1 MNASKMTNDSKH
13 LFSFETKDF
22 IPKQVNTIKQMNKK
36 NKKTK
41 KIKNKTSED
50 SYQTKK
56 TALDKSQISRR
67 KFHSLQKQRASLKVF
82 PCFRTHYIQKRYLL
96 QLHKHSKIN
105 KQTNKNTLVTILKQT
120 LQKNKLQEILIQK
133 QNFHN
138 PNNSH
143 KNGLLH
149 KISHLVRFY

>member
-36 NKKTK
+36 TKKQKNKKQNLRRQLLDKKDSFRQIPDIQK
-41 KIKNKTSED
+41 KISFTSE
-50 SYQTKK
+50 T
-56 TALDKSQISRR
+56 TCKSESIS
-67 KFHSLQKQRASLKVF
+67 
-82 PCFRTHYIQKRYLL
+82 CFRTHYIQKRYLL

-149 KISHLVRFY
+149 KISHFVRFY